1 MLHTCLYLEVFSVTD
16 SYCICV
22 CCNSDNKS
30 RFQFYIFLVYCKKSF
45 EDDPDVTEEEIEE
58 ELGIIR

>member
-1 MLHTCLYLEVFSVTD
+1 VSVVILVINLIFNSVF
-16 SYCICV
+16 
-22 CCNSDNKS
+22 
-30 RFQFYIFLVYCKKSF
+30 FLVYCKKSF